1 MNILRLRLLLQDQSQ
16 TQDWRASFL
25 CMMAITLWLRDR
37 LLATLP
43 SVDICT
49 TYQSSEHGFII
60 RFAEHWRNWDS
71 GGCWCWERSSSRS
84 WRWFFWGWRVAQ
96 CFTLLDGTDKTV
108 RQTFFCQNPPGEFK
122 ESLQKARHWDRNENE
137 WAGGHLYRVSFFSY
151 SLKPPYICI
160 MQERQLCTEHILTNV
175 VSDKKSSVSGH
186 HESHWG
192 ILHPPPFSKYL

>member
-1 MNILRLRLLLQDQSQ
+1 
-16 TQDWRASFL
+16 
-25 CMMAITLWLRDR
+25 MAIMLWLRDR
-37 LLATLP
+37 LLDLLP
-43 SVDICT
+43 SVDICK
-49 TYQSSEHGFII
+49 TYQSNIEIYYQIYRALKKLGQ
-60 RFAEHWRNWDS
+60 WR
-71 GGCWCWERSSSRS
+71 CWERSSSRS

-122 ESLQKARHWDRNENE
+122 ESLQKVRHWDRNENE

-151 SLKPPYICI
+151 SLKPPYNCI
-160 MQERQLCTEHILTNV
+160 MQERQLCTEHEHILTNV